1 MADVVPPAPFVEWA
15 PELRSTIRSD
25 ADREAV
31 VHEPIIENVRDRRCV
46 AFSRDWRH
54 HRPARVPVHADQVIV
69 SLLVAEID
77 TDAFERSSGLRQYL
91 WFQCLRW

>member
-31 VHEPIIENVRDRRCV
+31 VHEPIIEDICDRSCV
-46 AFSRDWRH
+46 GFSRDWCH
-54 HRPARVPVHADQVIV
+54 HWPARVSVHADQIIV
-69 SLLVAEID
+69 PLLVAEID
-77 TDAFERSSGLRQYL
+77 ADAFEWSSGLCRYL
-91 WFQCLRW
+91 WFQRLRW